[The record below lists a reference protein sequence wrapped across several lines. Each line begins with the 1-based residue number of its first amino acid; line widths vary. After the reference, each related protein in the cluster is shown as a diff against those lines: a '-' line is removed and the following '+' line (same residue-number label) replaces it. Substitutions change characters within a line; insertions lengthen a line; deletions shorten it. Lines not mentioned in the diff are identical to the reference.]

1 MAELQVLKKTV
12 PGSRP
17 FGTHW
22 ITVTRYTQR
31 LLKSCIL
38 GKYSSNLTVQTCPSK
53 SKISKSLKE
62 KPGRAYIAKLILLAE
77 CHWSEDERQVLL
89 VKVLTGGCSLRGAC
103 EGQQQAR
110 SSGARGL
117 WAVLVGCPPPFWR
130 LKSLPNL
137 VNPRWAGLRPVETQ
151 ALSLPGNGTSKD
163 FIPAHGSGLEVDG
176 L

>member
-17 FGTHW
+17 FGTHL
-22 ITVTRYTQR
+22 ITVTSYTQR
-31 LLKSCIL
+31 LLSLRNTFLKCRTLI
-38 GKYSSNLTVQTCPSK
+38 VQTYASK

-77 CHWSEDERQVLL
+77 CYWSEDERQVLL
-89 VKVLTGGCSLRGAC
+89 VKVLMGGCSLRGAC

-117 WAVLVGCPPPFWR
+117 WAVLVG
-130 LKSLPNL
+130 
-137 VNPRWAGLRPVETQ
+137 
-151 ALSLPGNGTSKD
+151 
-163 FIPAHGSGLEVDG
+163 
-176 L
+176 